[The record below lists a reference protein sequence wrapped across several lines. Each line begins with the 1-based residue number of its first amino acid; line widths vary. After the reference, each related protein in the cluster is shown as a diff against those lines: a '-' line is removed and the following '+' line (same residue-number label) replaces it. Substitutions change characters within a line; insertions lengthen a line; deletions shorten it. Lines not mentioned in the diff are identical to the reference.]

1 MNSERRR
8 RRSEQPSVALGYYLE
23 TLAGRNAWDA
33 VALADD
39 DGLLLG
45 GAGREIDPEGI
56 AAVAPVAARNVE
68 HAPEGLLGLVTR
80 GRPLKVWDVTL
91 EGQPLHLAAVGGA
104 SAQLASETFETLA
117 RILGLRG
124 PGAC

>member
-1 MNSERRR
+1 MQTERRV

-23 TLAGRNAWDA
+23 SLAGRQSWDA

-45 GAGREIDPEGI
+45 GAGRSIDPEGI
-56 AAVAPVAARNVE
+56 AAVAPVAARDTE

-80 GRPLKVWDVTL
+80 GRPLKVWGLSLD
-91 EGQPLHLAAVGGA
+91 GQAFHLAAVGGQHTA
-104 SAQLASETFETLA
+104 LPGEMCGTLG
-117 RILGLRG
+117 RILGSTCETRG
-124 PGAC
+124 